1 MYRLVNCESSACF
14 YRIPGAGGA
23 WCAEAAGKAGQ
34 GNIMINKTIRGAQI
48 PALGFGTFELTGPEG
63 QSAIEEA
70 IAMGYRQIDTAIRYG
85 NEVEVGRAIRAS
97 GVPRDEMFVTTK
109 IWFNDLAPD
118 TVHQRVGESLDRLGL
133 DRVDLLL
140 VHWPSK
146 EIPLGETL
154 AAYAEE
160 KARGRT
166 RLIGVS
172 NFTLALLDEALEVH
186 KADLFCNQV
195 EYHPFLAQDKLLAR
209 MRAADMLLNAY
220 QPIAR
225 GAVFRSELLQQIG
238 ARYGKSAGQV
248 TLRWLVQQDRVGA
261 IPRSSNPA
269 NMRANLEIFDFELSE
284 AEMAQIHGL
293 AEWRRLSSFEWAP
306 EWDD

>member
-1 MYRLVNCESSACF
+1 
-14 YRIPGAGGA
+14 
-23 WCAEAAGKAGQ
+23 
-34 GNIMINKTIRGAQI
+34 MIIKTIRGAQI
-48 PALGFGTFELTGPEG
+48 PALGFGTFELTGTAGEN
-63 QSAIEEA
+63 AITEA
-70 IAMGYRQIDTAIRYG
+70 IAMGYRHIDTAIRYG

-97 GVPRDEMFVTTK
+97 GVPRGELFVTTK

-118 TVHQRVGESLDRLGL
+118 TVHQRVGESLERLGL
-133 DRVDLLL
+133 DQVDLLL

-146 EIPLGETL
+146 DIPLGETL

-172 NFTLALLDEALEVH
+172 NFTLAHLDEALEVH

-195 EYHPFLAQDKLLAR
+195 EYHPYLSQAKLLAR

-225 GAVFRSELLQQIG
+225 GAVFQSELLQQIG
-238 ARYGKSAGQV
+238 ARHGKSAGQV
-248 TLRWLVQQDRVGA
+248 TLRWLLQQDRVGA
-261 IPRSSNPA
+261 IPRSSKPE
-269 NMRANLEIFDFELSE
+269 NMRANLDIFDFELSE

-293 AEWRRLSSFEWAP
+293 ARGQRFSSFEWAP